1 MVKCRQLD
9 IYIVPKDRKKC
20 IIIEDSFIKYIG
32 VFDKKSSLLDPRRP
46 LLKDETIID
55 YDMSSEEEWNEQNG
69 EDVDN
74 NDQEGDAED
83 DEIEKILQEESQ
95 SEGFIVP
102 DDYLSASEFMFSQQ
116 EGSQVQQ
123 ELQERRK
130 QYAKRYNQNV
140 P

>member
-1 MVKCRQLD
+1 M
-9 IYIVPKDRKKC
+9 
-20 IIIEDSFIKYIG
+20 KYIG
-32 VFDKKSSLLDPRRP
+32 VFEKKSVLLDPRKP

-69 EDVDN
+69 EDVDK

-102 DDYLSASEFMFSQQ
+102 DDYLSASELMFSQND
-116 EGSQVQQ
+116 GSQVQQ
-123 ELQERRK
+123 ELEERRK
-130 QYAKRYNQNV
+130 VYAKRYTNQNV
-140 P
+140 T